1 MFRYIKKEHGA
12 RSCILMQVDNVSVN
26 TQVTS
31 NQEFIKQFTSAGKQ
45 TLSND
50 NHKEQQEFS
59 KKDVETAVE
68 QLNEITETLDTR
80 LKFAYH
86 EELNEYYVTVIDP
99 LTDEVIKE
107 IPPKKMLDMYAAMVG
122 FVGILIDEKI

>member
-1 MFRYIKKEHGA
+1 
-12 RSCILMQVDNVSVN
+12 MQVDNVSVN